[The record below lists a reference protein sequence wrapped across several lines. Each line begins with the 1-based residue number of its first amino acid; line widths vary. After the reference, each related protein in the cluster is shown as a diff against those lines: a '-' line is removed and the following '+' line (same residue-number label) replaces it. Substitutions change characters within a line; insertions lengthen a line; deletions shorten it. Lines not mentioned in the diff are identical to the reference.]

1 MLPNVGLPELI
12 LLFVIALLVF
22 GPQRM
27 VGMGTAVG
35 KAIREFRRALQD
47 RGEADSKPESD
58 EDEEED
64 EDN

>member
-47 RGEADSKPESD
+47 RDEAHSEPD
-58 EDEEED
+58 EDDEED
-64 EDN
+64 D